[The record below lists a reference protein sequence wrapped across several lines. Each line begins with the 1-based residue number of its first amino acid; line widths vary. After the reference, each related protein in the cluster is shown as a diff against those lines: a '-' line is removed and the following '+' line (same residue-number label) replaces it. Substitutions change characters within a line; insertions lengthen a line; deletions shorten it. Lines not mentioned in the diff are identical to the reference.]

1 MADPESPSRE
11 DATTSVVAVGA
22 RAVYDAIAPA
32 YDRQLGNELER
43 KPLDRG
49 LLDAFAALTG
59 SGPIADVGCG
69 PGHVTR
75 FLALRHPAV
84 FGLDLS
90 PGMIAVTRSRAPEL
104 PWLVG
109 SMLRLPVA
117 DGALAGVLA
126 LYSIIHLSD
135 EERTFASRE
144 FARTT
149 RPGGWLLV
157 AFHVDS
163 DEFARGEVNHLTSW
177 FGARVELDGHFLEP
191 DGVVA
196 EVEEAGFEA
205 MAKLERQPDP
215 EVEYPSRRCY
225 LLARRR

>member
-1 MADPESPSRE
+1 MGVRAAY
-11 DATTSVVAVGA
+11 DAVA
-22 RAVYDAIAPA
+22 RAYAE
-32 YDRQLGNELER
+32 QLGDELER

-49 LLDAFAALTG
+49 MLDAFAALAG

-90 PGMIAVTRSRAPEL
+90 PGMIAVAGERAPGL
-104 PWLVG
+104 PFLVG
-109 SMLRLPVA
+109 SMLRLPLA
-117 DGALAGVLA
+117 DGALAGVLT
-126 LYSIIHLSD
+126 LYSIIHLNA
-135 EERTFASRE
+135 EERAFACRE

-163 DEFARGEVNHLTSW
+163 DEFASGEVNHVTSW
-177 FGARVELDGHFLEP
+177 FGVPVQMDGHFLEP
-191 DGVVA
+191 SGVVA
-196 EVEEAGFEA
+196 VVEAAGFDLIA
-205 MAKLERQPDP
+205 RLERQPDP
-215 EVEYPSRRCY
+215 EAEYPSRRCY